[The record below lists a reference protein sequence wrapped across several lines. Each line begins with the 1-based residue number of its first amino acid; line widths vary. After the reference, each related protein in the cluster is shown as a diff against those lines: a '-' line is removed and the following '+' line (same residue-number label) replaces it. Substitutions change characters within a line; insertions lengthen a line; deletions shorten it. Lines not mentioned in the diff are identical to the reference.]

1 MRTFELDVARCVQGE
16 GPGRIASTIPA
27 LQNEL
32 RPPKQ
37 NRGGFAGSQQRS
49 VRSHRTVI
57 DRLWRHA
64 GDATPD
70 PCSADR

>member
-16 GPGRIASTIPA
+16 GPGRIASTISA

-32 RPPKQ
+32 RPSSK

-70 PCSADR
+70 PCRADR